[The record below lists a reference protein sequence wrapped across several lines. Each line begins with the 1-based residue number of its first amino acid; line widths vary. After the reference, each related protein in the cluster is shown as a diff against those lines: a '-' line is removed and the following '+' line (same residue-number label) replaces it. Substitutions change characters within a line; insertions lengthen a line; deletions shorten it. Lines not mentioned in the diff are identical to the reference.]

1 MTYKFRTRDIAT
13 IIRQHRTERQEAQEG
28 SKVQSQRLLSLCRY
42 ILSWKFINDGRPK
55 KEVK

>member
-1 MTYKFRTRDIAT
+1 MTYKFRTRDIARLSGNT
-13 IIRQHRTERQEAQEG
+13 
-28 SKVQSQRLLSLCRY
+28 VQSVRRHKKDRRFNPNDLLSLCRY